1 MQVQLFNLKRR
12 RQSKAIER
20 AADRAAVEAGRAEQ
34 RQQRN
39 RFVPEARDWRIETVP
54 EPLSGEVLD

>member
-1 MQVQLFNLKRR
+1 MEVQLFNLKRR
-12 RQSKAIER
+12 RQFRSVER
-20 AADRAAVEAGRAEQ
+20 AADRAAAEAGRAEQ

-39 RFVPEARDWRIETVP
+39 SFVPGARDWRIETVP